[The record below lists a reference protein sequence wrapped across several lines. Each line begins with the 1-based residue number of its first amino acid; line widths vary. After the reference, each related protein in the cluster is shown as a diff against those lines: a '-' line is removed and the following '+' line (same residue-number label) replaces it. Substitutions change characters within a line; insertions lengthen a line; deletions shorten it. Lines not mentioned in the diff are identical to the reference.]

1 MFSNLISL
9 GKLEFFYELQLI
21 QIRKQDMDSKIEI
34 EKGKK

>member
-21 QIRKQDMDSKIEI
+21 QIRKQGMDSKIEI

>member
-21 QIRKQDMDSKIEI
+21 QIRKQAMDSKIEI